1 MDIFYGIVTFLSG
14 LGLLLYAVKALGE
27 ALDKTTGSR
36 LRQGITKA
44 VNNRFSAAG
53 MGLGFTVLLQSST
66 ASMAMFVVLCNAGV
80 ISLAQAVSVV
90 LGVNIGA
97 ALTHIVVMFGSV
109 KVVQIL
115 CILVIIG
122 VFIFLFGGSSTVKN
136 VGKLIAAIGLIFLG
150 ITVMSQG
157 MAVINDK
164 HLIDGFIESVSSPIL
179 LILIFM
185 LFTCII
191 QTSMGAMAVLITFVG
206 TLLPL
211 ELSVWA
217 VMGINLGTSISSML
231 ATIGTSINARRVGL
245 THILFNVFGTILFSL
260 LMLFMPIAKW
270 ITMITTTP
278 GFVIIIFELLFNTVT
293 ALILL
298 PFINYIAKLLKVIFK
313 EPKTKKSSVEVI
325 SEDIVKMPTMAMP
338 QVVNNL
344 TAMVKSL
351 VDDFF
356 MGIDYLLKKTPK
368 LKANLTKDC
377 VDISKANS
385 VLENVIIQLTAG
397 VSESDQKL
405 LSKLLDIVHKNRTIL
420 RKLQKLLFY
429 GQRLVET
436 KTSFSKDEINDI
448 NEMSDNI
455 MLISVQAVEAL
466 KNIEANRSTLSEKT
480 IVRVLEYDNKVDEIK
495 SRVRVNSL
503 ELMKQDKKNVERFS
517 TYSNIINAIEDV
529 SEVFATIAI
538 IASE

>member
-44 VNNRFSAAG
+44 VNNRFGAAS
-53 MGLGFTVLLQSST
+53 MGLGFTILLQSST

-80 ISLAQAVSVV
+80 ISLAQAISVV

-115 CILVIIG
+115 TILVVIG
-122 VFIFLFGGSSTVKN
+122 VFIFLFARSTTIKN

-157 MAVINDK
+157 MSVINDK
-164 HLIDGFIESVSSPIL
+164 HLIDGFIESVSNPAL
-179 LILIFM
+179 LVLIFM
-185 LFTCII
+185 LFTCVI
-191 QTSMGAMAVLITFVG
+191 QTSMGAMAVLITFAG
-206 TLLPL
+206 TILPL
-211 ELSVWA
+211 ELAVWA

-231 ATIGTSINARRVGL
+231 TTIGTTINARRVGL
-245 THILFNVFGTILFSL
+245 THVLFNVFATLLFSL
-260 LMLFMPIAKW
+260 LILIMPIPKW
-270 ITMITTTP
+270 ILAITTNP
-278 GFVIIIFELLFNTVT
+278 GFYIIIFELMFNTIT
-293 ALILL
+293 ALVLI
-298 PFINYIAKLLKVIFK
+298 PFVNYLAKFMKVVFK
-313 EPKTKKSSVEVI
+313 EPKQKACAVDI
-325 SEDIVKMPTMAMP
+325 INEDIVKMPTMAIP

-344 TAMVKSL
+344 SSMVKTL

-356 MGIDYLLKKTPK
+356 KSIDYLLKKTGK
-368 LKANLTKDC
+368 LKMSLAKDC
-377 VDISKANS
+377 VDIGKANTA
-385 VLENVIIQLTAG
+385 LENVIIQLTAG

-429 GQRLVET
+429 AQRLTET
-436 KTSFSKDEINDI
+436 KYVFSKEEIDDI
-448 NEMSDNI
+448 NEMCDNI
-455 MLISVQAVEAL
+455 MLISVQAVESL
-466 KNIEANRSTLSEKT
+466 KNIDSDKSTTTEKT
-480 IVRVLEYDNKVDEIK
+480 IVKVLEYDNKVDEIK
-495 SRVRVNSL
+495 SRVRGNSL
-503 ELMKQDKKNVERFS
+503 QVMKKDKSAVERFS

>member
-44 VNNRFSAAG
+44 VNNRFGAAG
-53 MGLGFTVLLQSST
+53 MGLGFTILLQSST

-80 ISLAQAVSVV
+80 ISLAQAISVV

-97 ALTHIVVMFGSV
+97 AITHIVVMFGSV

-115 CILVIIG
+115 TILVVIG
-122 VFIFLFGGSSTVKN
+122 VFIFLFAKSTTVKN

-157 MAVINDK
+157 MSVINDK
-164 HLIDGFIESVSSPIL
+164 HLIDGFIKSVSNPAL
-179 LILIFM
+179 LVLIFM
-185 LFTCII
+185 LFTCVI
-191 QTSMGAMAVLITFVG
+191 QTSMGAMAVLITFAG
-206 TLLPL
+206 TILPL
-211 ELSVWA
+211 ELAVWA

-231 ATIGTSINARRVGL
+231 TTIGTTINARRVGL
-245 THILFNVFGTILFSL
+245 THVLFNVFATLLFSL
-260 LMLFMPIAKW
+260 LILIMPIPKW
-270 ITMITTTP
+270 ILAITTNP
-278 GFVIIIFELLFNTVT
+278 GFYIIIFELMFNTIT
-293 ALILL
+293 ALVLI
-298 PFINYIAKLLKVIFK
+298 PFVNYLAKFMKVVFK
-313 EPKTKKSSVEVI
+313 EPKQKACAVDI
-325 SEDIVKMPTMAMP
+325 INEDIVKMPTMAIP

-344 TAMVKSL
+344 SSMVKTL

-356 MGIDYLLKKTPK
+356 RSIDYLLKKTGK
-368 LKANLTKDC
+368 LKMSLAKDC
-377 VDISKANS
+377 VDIGKANTA
-385 VLENVIIQLTAG
+385 LENVIIQLTAG

-429 GQRLVET
+429 AQRLAEIKYV
-436 KTSFSKDEINDI
+436 FSKEESDDI
-448 NEMSDNI
+448 NEMCDNI
-455 MLISVQAVEAL
+455 MLISVQAVESL
-466 KNIEANRSTLSEKT
+466 KNIDGDKSTTTEKT
-480 IVRVLEYDNKVDEIK
+480 IVKVLEYDNKVDEIK
-495 SRVRVNSL
+495 SRVRGNSL
-503 ELMKQDKKNVERFS
+503 QIMKKDKSAVERFS

>member
-179 LILIFM
+179 LIIIFM

-231 ATIGTSINARRVGL
+231 TTIGTSINARRVGL

-298 PFINYIAKLLKVIFK
+298 PFVNYIAKFLKVIFK
-313 EPKTKKSSVEVI
+313 EPKTKRSSVEII
-325 SEDIVKMPTMAMP
+325 SEDIIKMPTMAMP

-385 VLENVIIQLTAG
+385 ALENVIIQLTAG

-436 KTSFSKDEINDI
+436 KTNFSKDEINDI

-466 KNIEANRSTLSEKT
+466 KNIESSKSTLSEKT

>member
-179 LILIFM
+179 LIIIFM

-231 ATIGTSINARRVGL
+231 TTIGTSINARRVGL

-298 PFINYIAKLLKVIFK
+298 PFVNYIAKFLKVIFK
-313 EPKTKKSSVEVI
+313 EQKTKKSSVEII
-325 SEDIVKMPTMAMP
+325 SEDIIKMPTMAMP

-385 VLENVIIQLTAG
+385 ALENVIIQLTAG

-436 KTSFSKDEINDI
+436 KTNFSKDEINDI

-466 KNIEANRSTLSEKT
+466 KNIESSKSTLSEKT

>member
-164 HLIDGFIESVSSPIL
+164 HLIDGFIESVSNPIL
-179 LILIFM
+179 LIIIFM

-206 TLLPL
+206 TLFPL

-298 PFINYIAKLLKVIFK
+298 PFVNYIAKFLKVIFK
-313 EPKTKKSSVEVI
+313 ETKTKKSSVEII
-325 SEDIVKMPTMAMP
+325 SEDIIKMPTMAMP

-385 VLENVIIQLTAG
+385 ALENVIIQLTAG

-436 KTSFSKDEINDI
+436 KTNFSKDEINDI

-466 KNIEANRSTLSEKT
+466 KNIESSKSTLSEKT

>member
-44 VNNRFSAAG
+44 VDNRFGAAG
-53 MGLGFTVLLQSST
+53 MGLGFTILLQSST

-80 ISLAQAVSVV
+80 MSLAQAISVV

-97 ALTHIVVMFGSV
+97 AITHIVVMFGSV

-115 CILVIIG
+115 TILVVIG
-122 VFIFLFGGSSTVKN
+122 VFIFLFARSTTVKN

-157 MAVINDK
+157 MSVINDK
-164 HLIDGFIESVSSPIL
+164 HLIDGFIKSVSNPAL
-179 LILIFM
+179 LVLIFM
-185 LFTCII
+185 VFTCII

-211 ELSVWA
+211 ELAVWA

-231 ATIGTSINARRVGL
+231 TTIGTTINARRVGL
-245 THILFNVFGTILFSL
+245 THILFNVFGTLLFSIL
-260 LMLFMPIAKW
+260 ILILPIQSW
-270 ITMITTTP
+270 IAAITSNP
-278 GFVIIIFELLFNTVT
+278 GVYIIIFELMFNIVT
-293 ALILL
+293 ALVLL
-298 PFINYIAKLLKVIFK
+298 PFVDYLAKFMKVIFK
-313 EPKTKKSSVEVI
+313 EQKARQSAVDI
-325 SEDIVKMPTMAMP
+325 INEDIVKMPTMAIP

-344 TAMVKSL
+344 SGMVKTL

-356 MGIDYLLKKTPK
+356 KSIDYLLKKTGK
-368 LKANLTKDC
+368 LKMSLAKDC
-377 VDISKANS
+377 VDIGKANTA
-385 VLENVIIQLTAG
+385 LENVIIQLTAG

-429 GQRLVET
+429 AQRLTET
-436 KTSFSKDEINDI
+436 KYVFSKEEIDDI
-448 NEMSDNI
+448 NEMCDNI
-455 MLISVQAVEAL
+455 MLISVQAVESL
-466 KNIEANRSTLSEKT
+466 KNIDSDKSTNTEKT
-480 IVRVLEYDNKVDEIK
+480 IVKVLEYDNKVDEIK
-495 SRVRVNSL
+495 SRVRGNSL
-503 ELMKQDKKNVERFS
+503 QVMKKDKTAVERFS

>member
-44 VNNRFSAAG
+44 VNNRFGAAG
-53 MGLGFTVLLQSST
+53 MGLGFTILLQSST

-80 ISLAQAVSVV
+80 ISLAQAISVV

-97 ALTHIVVMFGSV
+97 AITHIVVMFGSV

-115 CILVIIG
+115 TILVVIG
-122 VFIFLFGGSSTVKN
+122 VFIFLFAKSTTVKN

-157 MAVINDK
+157 MSVINDK
-164 HLIDGFIESVSSPIL
+164 HLIDGFIKSVSNPAL
-179 LILIFM
+179 LVLIFM
-185 LFTCII
+185 LFTCVI
-191 QTSMGAMAVLITFVG
+191 QTSMGAMAVLITFAG
-206 TLLPL
+206 TILPL
-211 ELSVWA
+211 ELAVWA

-231 ATIGTSINARRVGL
+231 TTIGTTINARRVGL
-245 THILFNVFGTILFSL
+245 THVLFNVFATLLFSL
-260 LMLFMPIAKW
+260 LILIMPIPKW
-270 ITMITTTP
+270 ILAITTNP
-278 GFVIIIFELLFNTVT
+278 GFYIIIFELMFNTIT
-293 ALILL
+293 ALVLI
-298 PFINYIAKLLKVIFK
+298 PFVNYLAKFMKVVFK
-313 EPKTKKSSVEVI
+313 EPKQKACAVDI
-325 SEDIVKMPTMAMP
+325 INEDIVKMPTMAIP

-344 TAMVKSL
+344 SSMVKTL

-356 MGIDYLLKKTPK
+356 KSIDYLLKKTGK
-368 LKANLTKDC
+368 LKMSLAKDC
-377 VDISKANS
+377 VDIGKANTA
-385 VLENVIIQLTAG
+385 LENVIIQLTAG

-429 GQRLVET
+429 AQRLTET
-436 KTSFSKDEINDI
+436 KYVFSKEESDDI
-448 NEMSDNI
+448 NEMCDNI
-455 MLISVQAVEAL
+455 MLISVQAVESL
-466 KNIEANRSTLSEKT
+466 KNIDGDKSTTTEKT
-480 IVRVLEYDNKVDEIK
+480 IVKVLEYDNRVDEIK
-495 SRVRVNSL
+495 SRVRGNSL
-503 ELMKQDKKNVERFS
+503 QIMKKDKSAVERFS

>member
-44 VNNRFSAAG
+44 VNNRFGAAG
-53 MGLGFTVLLQSST
+53 MGLGFTILLQSST

-80 ISLAQAVSVV
+80 ISLAQAISVV

-97 ALTHIVVMFGSV
+97 AITHIVVMFGSV

-115 CILVIIG
+115 TILVVIG
-122 VFIFLFGGSSTVKN
+122 VFIFLFAKSTTVKN

-157 MAVINDK
+157 MSVINDK
-164 HLIDGFIESVSSPIL
+164 HLIDGFIKSVSNPAL
-179 LILIFM
+179 LVLIFM
-185 LFTCII
+185 LFTCVI
-191 QTSMGAMAVLITFVG
+191 QTSMGAMAVLITFAG
-206 TLLPL
+206 TILPL
-211 ELSVWA
+211 ELAVWA

-231 ATIGTSINARRVGL
+231 TTIGTTINARRVGL
-245 THILFNVFGTILFSL
+245 THVLFNVFATLLFSL
-260 LMLFMPIAKW
+260 LILIMPIPKW
-270 ITMITTTP
+270 ILAITTNP
-278 GFVIIIFELLFNTVT
+278 GFYIIIFELMFNTIT
-293 ALILL
+293 ALVLI
-298 PFINYIAKLLKVIFK
+298 PFVNYLAKFMKVVFK
-313 EPKTKKSSVEVI
+313 EPKQKACAVDII
-325 SEDIVKMPTMAMP
+325 SEDIVKMPTMAIP

-344 TAMVKSL
+344 SSMVKTL

-356 MGIDYLLKKTPK
+356 KSIDYLLKKTGK
-368 LKANLTKDC
+368 LKMSLAKDC
-377 VDISKANS
+377 VDIGKANTA
-385 VLENVIIQLTAG
+385 LENVIIQLTAG

-429 GQRLVET
+429 AQRLTET
-436 KTSFSKDEINDI
+436 KHVFSKEEIDDI
-448 NEMSDNI
+448 NEMCDNI
-455 MLISVQAVEAL
+455 MLISVQAVESL
-466 KNIEANRSTLSEKT
+466 KNIDGDKSTTTEKT
-480 IVRVLEYDNKVDEIK
+480 IVKVLEYDNRVDEIK
-495 SRVRVNSL
+495 SRVRGNSL
-503 ELMKQDKKNVERFS
+503 QIMKKDKSAVERFS

>member
-44 VNNRFSAAG
+44 VNNRFGAAG

-97 ALTHIVVMFGSV
+97 AVTHIVVMFGSV
-109 KVVQIL
+109 KIVQIL

-122 VFIFLFGGSSTVKN
+122 VFIFLFGKSTTLKN

-157 MAVINDK
+157 MSVINDK
-164 HLIDGFIESVSSPIL
+164 HLIDGFIKSVSSPIL
-179 LILIFM
+179 LLIIFM

-206 TLLPL
+206 TILPL

-231 ATIGTSINARRVGL
+231 TTIGTTINARRVGL
-245 THILFNVFGTILFSL
+245 THILFNVFGTLLFSL
-260 LMLFMPIAKW
+260 LMLFLPIPQW
-270 ITMITTTP
+270 IIAITQTP
-278 GFVIIIFELLFNTVT
+278 GLVIIIFELLFNILT

-298 PFINYIAKLLKVIFK
+298 PFVNYIAKFMQIVFK
-313 EPKTKKSSVEVI
+313 EQKVKKSNVEII

-344 TAMVKSL
+344 TSMVHTL
-351 VDDFF
+351 VDSFF
-356 MGIDYLLKKTPK
+356 KSIDYLQKKTPK
-368 LKANLTKDC
+368 LKNTLTKDC

-385 VLENVIIQLTAG
+385 ALENVIIQLTAG

-405 LSKLLDIVHKNRTIL
+405 LSRLLDIVHKNRTIL
-420 RKLQKLLFY
+420 RKLQKLLFFAE
-429 GQRLVET
+429 RLDSKKGVFTKAET
-436 KTSFSKDEINDI
+436 DDI
-448 NEMSDNI
+448 NEMCDNI
-455 MLISVQAVEAL
+455 MLISVQAIEAL
-466 KNIEANRSTLSEKT
+466 KNIDSDKSTKREKT
-480 IVRVLEYDNKVDEIK
+480 IVKVLEYDNKVDEIK
-495 SRVRVNSL
+495 SRVRVSSL
-503 ELMKQDKKNVERFS
+503 SVMKNDASTVERFS
-517 TYSNIINAIEDV
+517 TYTNIINAIEDV

>member
-27 ALDKTTGSR
+27 ALDKTTGNR
-36 LRQGITKA
+36 LRQSITKA
-44 VNNRFSAAG
+44 VNNRFGAAG

-80 ISLAQAVSVV
+80 ISLAQAISVV

-97 ALTHIVVMFGSV
+97 AITHIVVMFGSV

-122 VFIFLFGGSSTVKN
+122 VFIFLFGKSNSLKN
-136 VGKLIAAIGLIFLG
+136 IGKLIAAIGLIFLG

-164 HLIDGFIESVSSPIL
+164 HLIDGFIQSVSSPIL
-179 LILIFM
+179 LILLFM
-185 LFTCII
+185 VFTTVI

-206 TLLPL
+206 TILPL
-211 ELSVWA
+211 HLSVWA
-217 VMGINLGTSISSML
+217 VIGINLGTSISSML
-231 ATIGTSINARRVGL
+231 TTIGTSINARRVGL
-245 THILFNVFGTILFSL
+245 THIMFNVFGALLFSL
-260 LMLFMPIAKW
+260 LMIFMPIGKW
-270 ITMITTTP
+270 IAGITQTP
-278 GFVIIIFELLFNTVT
+278 GLVIIIFELFFNITT
-293 ALILL
+293 ALVLI
-298 PFINYIAKLLKVIFK
+298 PFVNYIAKFMKVIFK
-313 EPKTKKSSVEVI
+313 EPKSKNSTIEII
-325 SEDIVKMPTMAMP
+325 SEDVVKMPTMAIP
-338 QVVNNL
+338 QVINNL
-344 TAMVKSL
+344 TDMVQTLEK
-351 VDDFF
+351 DFF
-356 MGIDYLLKKTPK
+356 KGVDYIVKKTPK
-368 LKANLTKDC
+368 LKATLTKEC
-377 VDISKANS
+377 IDITKANS
-385 VLENVIIQLTAG
+385 ALESVIIQLTAG

-429 GQRLVET
+429 GQRLI
-436 KTSFSKDEINDI
+436 DEKIALNKNEIADI

-455 MLISVQAVEAL
+455 ALISVQALASL
-466 KNIEANRSTLSEKT
+466 KNIEEEKSVDSEKT
-480 IVRVLEYDNKVDEIK
+480 IIKVLKYDNNVDKIK

-503 ELMKQDKKNVERFS
+503 EYMKQDSKKLEKFS

>member
-44 VNNRFSAAG
+44 VNNRFGAAG
-53 MGLGFTVLLQSST
+53 MGLGFTILLQSST

-80 ISLAQAVSVV
+80 ISLAQAISVV

-97 ALTHIVVMFGSV
+97 AITHIVVMFGSV

-115 CILVIIG
+115 TILVVIG
-122 VFIFLFGGSSTVKN
+122 VFIFLFAKSTTVKN

-157 MAVINDK
+157 MSVINDK
-164 HLIDGFIESVSSPIL
+164 HLIDGFIKSVSNPAL
-179 LILIFM
+179 LVLIFM
-185 LFTCII
+185 LFTCVI
-191 QTSMGAMAVLITFVG
+191 QTSMGAMAVLITFAG
-206 TLLPL
+206 TILPL
-211 ELSVWA
+211 ELAVWA

-231 ATIGTSINARRVGL
+231 TTIGTTINARRVGL
-245 THILFNVFGTILFSL
+245 THVLFNVFATLLFSL
-260 LMLFMPIAKW
+260 LILIMPIPKW
-270 ITMITTTP
+270 ILAITTNP
-278 GFVIIIFELLFNTVT
+278 GFYIIIFELMFNTIT
-293 ALILL
+293 ALVLI
-298 PFINYIAKLLKVIFK
+298 PFVNYLAKFMKVVFK
-313 EPKTKKSSVEVI
+313 EPKQKACAVDI
-325 SEDIVKMPTMAMP
+325 INEDIVKMPTMAIP

-344 TAMVKSL
+344 SSMVKTL

-356 MGIDYLLKKTPK
+356 KSIDYLLKKTGK
-368 LKANLTKDC
+368 LKMSLAKDC
-377 VDISKANS
+377 VDIGKANTA
-385 VLENVIIQLTAG
+385 LENVIIQLTAG

-429 GQRLVET
+429 AQRLTET
-436 KTSFSKDEINDI
+436 KYVFSKEEIDDI

-455 MLISVQAVEAL
+455 MLISVQAVESL
-466 KNIEANRSTLSEKT
+466 KNIDSDKSTTTEKT
-480 IVRVLEYDNKVDEIK
+480 IVKVLEYDNKVDEIK
-495 SRVRVNSL
+495 SRVRGNSL
-503 ELMKQDKKNVERFS
+503 QVMKKDKSAVERFS

>member
-122 VFIFLFGGSSTVKN
+122 VFIFLFGGSSTIKN

-385 VLENVIIQLTAG
+385 ALENVIIQLTAG

>member
-1 MDIFYGIVTFLSG
+1 MDVFYGIVTFLSG

-36 LRQGITKA
+36 LRQSITKA
-44 VNNRFSAAG
+44 VNNRFGAAG
-53 MGLGFTVLLQSST
+53 MGLGFTILLQSST

-80 ISLAQAVSVV
+80 ISLAQAISVV
-90 LGVNIGA
+90 LGVNVGA
-97 ALTHIVVMFGSV
+97 AITHIVVMFGSV

-115 CILVIIG
+115 CILVVIG
-122 VFIFLFGGSSTVKN
+122 VFIFLFGKSNSVKN

-157 MAVINDK
+157 MAVINEK
-164 HLIDGFIESVSSPIL
+164 HLIDGFIQSVSSPVL

-185 LFTCII
+185 LFTCVI

-245 THILFNVFGTILFSL
+245 THILFNVFGTIVFSL
-260 LMLFMPIAKW
+260 LMIFMPIGKW
-270 ITMITTTP
+270 ITYITSTP

-293 ALILL
+293 ALILI
-298 PFINYIAKLLKVIFK
+298 PFVNYIAKFMKVVFK
-313 EPKTKKSSVEVI
+313 EPKSKKSTVEII

-344 TAMVKSL
+344 TSMVHTL

-356 MGIDYLLKKTPK
+356 KGIDYLFKRTPK
-368 LKANLTKDC
+368 LKATLTKEC
-377 VDISKANS
+377 IDISKANS
-385 VLENVIIQLTAG
+385 ALENVIIQLTAG

-429 GQRLVET
+429 GQRLEE
-436 KTSFSKDEINDI
+436 SKIALSKNEVDDI
-448 NEMSDNI
+448 NEMCDNI

-466 KNIEANRSTLSEKT
+466 KNIESDKSTLSEKT
-480 IVRVLEYDNKVDEIK
+480 IVKVLEYDNKVDEIK

-503 ELMKQDKKNVERFS
+503 EHMKQDCKNVERFS

>member
-179 LILIFM
+179 LIIIFM

-231 ATIGTSINARRVGL
+231 TTIGTSINARRVGL

-278 GFVIIIFELLFNTVT
+278 GFVIIIFELLFNTIT

-298 PFINYIAKLLKVIFK
+298 PFVNYIAKFLKVIFK
-313 EPKTKKSSVEVI
+313 EPKAKKSSVEII
-325 SEDIVKMPTMAMP
+325 SEDIIKMPTMAMP

-385 VLENVIIQLTAG
+385 ALENVIIQLTAG

-436 KTSFSKDEINDI
+436 KTNFSKDEINDI

-466 KNIEANRSTLSEKT
+466 KNIESSKSTLSEKT